1 MRQRSSLLM
10 FTLVLLCLSLA
21 ACGAKHYPMQITV
34 VNRST
39 YPIAD
44 IRISLTSEEGWG
56 ENRLEA
62 TLKEGESAGISLGEY
77 TEEQLS
83 AGFHLQF
90 YGEDGQPVN
99 PDYDPSSPTFFENGD
114 FIIFS
119 PPDLSIAIFMDTAYD
134 RETYDQKI
142 AELYDA
148 DGDGRGDVIPQDS
161 IPVLMGGALPFTNMQ
176 NLLSENHDDGTYRY
190 EDITADGQLLVVNA
204 AEQSCFVPDVQELD
218 DYLTACALSLSDADT
233 YELLSAEEHE
243 EYSKN
248 LSYPVYIVTYTA
260 GENEDTREW
269 TVFVMDTDICTYLY
283 GFCAPPDAAADMGET
298 YQNIFSQLYLSDEE

>member
-10 FTLVLLCLSLA
+10 FTLVLLCLSLV

-90 YGEDGQPVN
+90 YGEDGQLYSAAYGYFN
-99 PDYDPSSPTFFENGD
+99 PGEGMEYLWYEDGGRLTEDDEPDPSGDEVPDWNGRLNGD
-114 FIIFS
+114 ANS
-119 PPDLSIAIFMDTAYD
+119 YWSWDSDLCQRNVSEFEGIWYYD
-134 RETYDQKI
+134 GE
-142 AELYDA
+142 
-148 DGDGRGDVIPQDS
+148 
-161 IPVLMGGALPFTNMQ
+161 
-176 NLLSENHDDGTYRY
+176 
-190 EDITADGQLLVVNA
+190 
-204 AEQSCFVPDVQELD
+204 
-218 DYLTACALSLSDADT
+218 
-233 YELLSAEEHE
+233 LSAE
-243 EYSKN
+243 S
-248 LSYPVYIVTYTA
+248 YIVID
-260 GENEDTREW
+260 GKGNW
-269 TVFVMDTDICTYLY
+269 SLY
-283 GFCAPPDAAADMGET
+283 QCAPGAESAEMDCGTFSYSTDEASTYYADSTMYDGVSYKVFELDEDVLVWDDEGS
-298 YQNIFSQLYLSDEE
+298 YYLME

>member
-1 MRQRSSLLM
+1 MRIYASASLRRR
-10 FTLVLLCLSLA
+10 T
-21 ACGAKHYPMQITV
+21 G
-34 VNRST
+34 
-39 YPIAD
+39 
-44 IRISLTSEEGWG
+44 G
-56 ENRLEA
+56 ENRLET
-62 TLKEGESAGISLGEY
+62 TLAEGESTEIDLGEY
-77 TEEQLS
+77 TEGQLNE
-83 AGFHLQF
+83 GFSLQF
-90 YGEDGQPVN
+90 YGEDGEPVN
-99 PDYDPSSPTFFENGD
+99 PDYDPSSPMFFDNGD
-114 FIIFS
+114 FLIFA
-119 PPDLSIAIFMDTAYD
+119 PPDLSVALFLDTAYD
-134 RETYDQKI
+134 KEAYDQKI
-142 AELYDA
+142 VESYAA
-148 DGDGRGDVIPQDS
+148 DGDGRGDVISRDD

-190 EDITADGQLLVVNA
+190 EDITEDGQLLVVNT

-218 DYLTACALSLSDADT
+218 DYLTACALSLSDAGT

>member
-1 MRQRSSLLM
+1 MRQRRPLLM
-10 FTLVLLCLSLA
+10 FALALLCLSLA
-21 ACGAKHYPMQITV
+21 ACGAKQYPMQITV

-190 EDITADGQLLVVNA
+190 EDITEDGQLLVVNA

-233 YELLSAEEHE
+233 YELLSAEENE

-248 LSYPVYIVTYTA
+248 LSYPVYVVTYTA

-283 GFCAPPDAAADMGET
+283 GFCTLPDVAADMGEI

>member
-190 EDITADGQLLVVNA
+190 EDITEDGQLLVVNA

-233 YELLSAEEHE
+233 YELLSAEENE
-243 EYSKN
+243 EYSRN
-248 LSYPVYIVTYTA
+248 LSYPVYIVTYIA
-260 GENEDTREW
+260 GENEDPREW
-269 TVFVMDTDICTYLY
+269 TVFVMDIDICTYLY
-283 GFCAPPDAAADMGET
+283 GFCVPPDAAADMDET

>member
-1 MRQRSSLLM
+1 MRQRRPLLI
-10 FTLVLLCLSLA
+10 FALALLCLSLA
-21 ACGAKHYPMQITV
+21 ACGAKQYPMQIAV

-44 IRISLTSEEGWG
+44 IRISLASEEGWG
-56 ENRLEA
+56 ENRLET
-62 TLKEGESAGISLGEY
+62 TLEEGESVGIDLGEY

-114 FIIFS
+114 FLIFS
-119 PPDLSIAIFMDTAYD
+119 PPDLGIAIFMDTAYD

-142 AELYDA
+142 AELYAA
-148 DGDGRGDVIPQDS
+148 DGDGRGDVIPQDC

-190 EDITADGQLLVVNA
+190 EDITEDGQLLVVNA

-233 YELLSAEEHE
+233 YELLSAEENE

-283 GFCAPPDAAADMGET
+283 GFCAPPDTAADMGET